1 MTVDDY
7 DRWMAGVFLLYALVV
22 AAALGI
28 RILATF
34 LAQRLAPNAEPT
46 TEAPGS
52 GDVASS
58 AVVASDAIG
67 ISPATEDS
75 GGEVTAAPASGE
87 STKVQLWADADHR
100 YSPRN
105 RVGPRDDP
113 ASSVASGSKL

>member
-46 TEAPGS
+46 TDAPGS

-58 AVVASDAIG
+58 AVVASSAIA
-67 ISPATEDS
+67 ISATEDR
-75 GGEVTAAPASGE
+75 GGEVTATTPASEATGFPLAP
-87 STKVQLWADADHR
+87 Q
-100 YSPRN
+100 
-105 RVGPRDDP
+105 PRDDTGGP
-113 ASSVASGSKL
+113 RSRVESRS